1 MTDEVN
7 LPLWAEIAVGAL
19 VLGGSII
26 ALLGSLGLMRLKSYF
41 ERVHAPS
48 IIATMGC
55 WLIMWAT
62 FVFFT
67 ATGQGFALHA
77 LLIAVFIALTVPITT
92 IFLMRA
98 ALFRARRTG
107 RSVPPSIS
115 RIVANAPLSEEDV
128 AEETKSSKS

>member
-1 MTDEVN
+1 MNEVP
-7 LPLWAEIAVGAL
+7 LPLWAEMLIAAL
-19 VLGGSII
+19 VLGGATI
-26 ALLGSLGLMRLKSYF
+26 ALLGSLGLLRLKSYF

-67 ATGQGFALHA
+67 ATGQGLALHA
-77 LLIAVFIALTVPITT
+77 LLIAVFIAVTVPITT

-98 ALFRARRTG
+98 ALFRARRAG
-107 RSVPPSIS
+107 RDVPPSVS
-115 RIVANAPLSEEDV
+115 RIVPNEPQQAETEE
-128 AEETKSSKS
+128 AKKN